1 MALEIRPATEA
12 DVSAILVL
20 TARMHAESP
29 RYSTHGFSVDKAE
42 QLIRFLVANQVV
54 LVADR
59 DAELTGFFAGVI
71 TEHYLS
77 PDRYATDIGVY
88 VSPEHRGGT
97 TFARLLH
104 AFEKWAKEHGV
115 TELVLGVSTEIHAD
129 KTVRMYERM
138 GYKISSF
145 GLIKAGE

>member
-1 MALEIRPATEA
+1 MGHEIRPATEA

-20 TARMHAESP
+20 TARMHTESP
-29 RYSTHGFSVDKAE
+29 RYSKHGFAVDKAE
-42 QLIRFLVANQVV
+42 QLIRFLIANQVV
-54 LVADR
+54 FVADR
-59 DAELTGFFAGVI
+59 DTELIGFFAGVI

-77 PDRYATDIGVY
+77 LDKYATDIGVY
-88 VSPEHRGGT
+88 VTPEHRGGS
-97 TFARLLH
+97 TFARLVF
-104 AFEKWAKEHGV
+104 AFEKWAKEHEV
-115 TELVLGVSTEIHAD
+115 RELVLGVSTEIHAD